1 MNREIRR
8 RHLFDFSK
16 TKSNYKY
23 KFFYI
28 LFFAQDEDI
37 EKIIKTITRNKR
49 MKNKLEK
56 IILPQIIRELGL
68 NRFVINPEM
77 DINCIL
83 KYYKCIFDMYN

>member
-1 MNREIRR
+1 
-8 RHLFDFSK
+8 
-16 TKSNYKY
+16 
-23 KFFYI
+23 
-28 LFFAQDEDI
+28 
-37 EKIIKTITRNKR
+37 

-83 KYYKCIFDMYN
+83 KYYKCIFDIYSEKIEK